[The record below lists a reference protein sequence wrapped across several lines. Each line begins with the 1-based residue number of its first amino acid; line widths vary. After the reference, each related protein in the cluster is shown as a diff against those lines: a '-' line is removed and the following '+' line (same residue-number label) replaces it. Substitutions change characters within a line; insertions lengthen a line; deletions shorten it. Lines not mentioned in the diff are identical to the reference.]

1 MDIPLSQF
9 KTMFADAVLR
19 PLLEYCAKETV
30 WTMQYALETNADG
43 ISTTS
48 LQDSVTYEIVGNEA
62 VIFIDFETCQELYEE
77 PPEFEG
83 GTLVEWGR
91 FTNVFDGY
99 GGVGGG
105 TEWDGDILAF
115 KVADWLENGAWGS
128 LGNNPIEPTHW
139 FTQIVVKEV
148 QKSLPYWIQKYFS
161 MAGLKYKRRPIKTK
175 GA

>member
-1 MDIPLSQF
+1 MDIPISQF

-48 LQDSVTYEIVGNEA
+48 LQDSVTYEVVGNEA

-77 PPEFEG
+77 PPEYEG
-83 GTLVEWGR
+83 GKLVEWGR
-91 FTNVFDGY
+91 FINVFGEQA
-99 GGVGGG
+99 GSG
-105 TEWDGDILAF
+105 EWDGDILAF
-115 KVADWLENGAWGS
+115 KMADWLEKGAWGDK
-128 LGNNPIEPTHW
+128 GNNPILPTHW
-139 FTQIVVKEV
+139 FTRIVVQEV
-148 QKSLPYWIQKYFS
+148 KKSLPYWIEKYLTQR
-161 MAGLKYKRRPIKTK
+161 GLKYKRAPLKTK